1 MLTIEEVRARI
12 KPYNLRAV
20 SEETGVSYPT
30 LWRAV
35 RKNNKP
41 VRYDIVKTLSDFLQ
55 CIKAV

>member
-1 MLTIEEVRARI
+1 MLTIEEVRAML

-20 SEETGVSYPT
+20 AIETDIPYSI

-41 VRYDIVKTLSDFLQ
+41 VKYEVVKRLSDFLQ
-55 CIKAV
+55 GIKAT